1 MYAVSRSECVTGITP
16 LCLFSCTCIVLL
28 NQIFGGITS
37 PVYIYF
43 FLVRLGVLQAIL
55 LIMATPSYGF

>member
-1 MYAVSRSECVTGITP
+1 MPFLVLNVSQELHPFV
-16 LCLFSCTCIVLL
+16 FFHVHVLL

-37 PVYIYF
+37 PVYIYI

-55 LIMATPSYGF
+55 LIMATLSYGF